1 MLEAEIEEHSA
12 LVFELML
19 RIKAIHSQRLYLP
32 EAGQAYPNLDLA
44 LASRSI
50 DWGLIEQQL
59 DAMVKHAVAMKRGMA
74 DAENLLRRFTWAN
87 APHPLY
93 KALAELGKSIKTLFL
108 CRYPASEDL
117 RREVNEGLNVVESW
131 NAANGCILHGGGELA
146 TNWREDQ
153 EAGLLCL
160 HVLQSSLVHI
170 NTLMI
175 E

>member
-74 DAENLLRRFTWAN
+74 DAESLLRRFTSRLQGFGGAGQGHQDPLPLPLPRLRGP
-87 APHPLY
+87 APGGERGADTKLR
-93 KALAELGKSIKTLFL
+93 SIK
-108 CRYPASEDL
+108 
-117 RREVNEGLNVVESW
+117 
-131 NAANGCILHGGGELA
+131 
-146 TNWREDQ
+146 
-153 EAGLLCL
+153 
-160 HVLQSSLVHI
+160 
-170 NTLMI
+170 
-175 E
+175 